1 MARFVPRAV
10 DFPRV
15 ALNPLIGQ
23 KILMA
28 PGIFPE
34 WLGDPRRRI
43 YYPNRYRVRFYSR
56 QRRER

>member
-1 MARFVPRAV
+1 MPE
-10 DFPRV
+10 PV
-15 ALNPLIGQ
+15 ALNPLTGQ

-34 WLGDPRRRI
+34 WLGDPRRSI